1 MTKADLLPRQPSF
14 QHPPGPWAGTS
25 SVPTQRGLSGN
36 GPGNLHGRLTHSR
49 APWGGTGG
57 VVLWPTAHHIFWQTP
72 SLPIHRWSSYPQIP
86 QDSPGECSTR
96 KMLMSRPLT
105 PEILIGRVW
114 VRSRLATVCFK
125 RSQGTLRCGR
135 GGRSHRLPSRAPESV
150 LLCKDR

>member
-57 VVLWPTAHHIFWQTP
+57 VVLWPTAHHIFLADAQP
-72 SLPIHRWSSYPQIP
+72 SHPQMVFLPPDPTRLTWGMFYKKNANVQAPDPRDSDWTGLGEVPPGHCVFQKVPGDPQVWPGWAIT
-86 QDSPGECSTR
+86 SPA
-96 KMLMSRPLT
+96 L
-105 PEILIGRVW
+105 
-114 VRSRLATVCFK
+114 
-125 RSQGTLRCGR
+125 QG
-135 GGRSHRLPSRAPESV
+135 P
-150 LLCKDR
+150 